1 LFQQIAKR
9 YLGLKQA
16 GIHRTLRLGADGES
30 NVTAPTK
37 NKSEPPRPD
46 RRSTAPVIDLT
57 QRTQRD
63 GSAPPVSGFAAQIDG
78 ASMADLIQL
87 ECTRGLTRSIR
98 VSAGENTGFLYFD
111 QGALV
116 HAIAG
121 SLTGEPAAREILR
134 WQGGSVRPS
143 NSYWVKPPTIQLSW
157 QALLISAAQAED
169 EANRSDSEIFL
180 RIDSDSLAPESA
192 AEESAAEEIAAEE
205 IAAEEIANVNDEP
218 ADGILRLVRLSP
230 EGTLLESR
238 GELGEFSDAAAYCAQ
253 LAQIV
258 GEGLG
263 LASFDGLECTTANKV
278 MLLYRDGNQVVA
290 LEAEPKAPLTPHRKK
305 AGV

>member
-1 LFQQIAKR
+1 
-9 YLGLKQA
+9 
-16 GIHRTLRLGADGES
+16 
-30 NVTAPTK
+30 
-37 NKSEPPRPD
+37 
-46 RRSTAPVIDLT
+46 
-57 QRTQRD
+57 
-63 GSAPPVSGFAAQIDG
+63 
-78 ASMADLIQL
+78 MADLIQL

-121 SLTGEPAAREILR
+121 SLTGEAAAREILR

-180 RIDSDSLAPESA
+180 RIDSESLVADSAD
-192 AEESAAEEIAAEE
+192 EETL
-205 IAAEEIANVNDEP
+205 NVNHEP

-230 EGTLLESR
+230 EGTLLEGR

-263 LASFDGLECTTANKV
+263 LPDFEGLECTSADKV

-305 AGV
+305 AGL